1 MAPKM
6 RSSNVLR
13 YIESAGLS
21 EDLSEFESEN
31 VSAGSRLATKNE
43 TAVHVESTARLYE
56 LRLIQMEKFAIREK
70 DTAILF
76 GENSRPFRAA
86 TIKTFLEYLGEPK
99 GTKIGSLACKGL
111 APPSIK
117 ALRFWMPK
125 FGHVGPYSEQVKR
138 DHDGKIID
146 IIPKGNPMEDA
157 GKCLL

>member
-1 MAPKM
+1 M

-86 TIKTFLEYLGEPK
+86 TIKTFLDSGCRSLGMLAHTVSKLK
-99 GTKIGSLACKGL
+99 GI
-111 APPSIK
+111 
-117 ALRFWMPK
+117 MM
-125 FGHVGPYSEQVKR
+125 
-138 DHDGKIID
+138 GK
-146 IIPKGNPMEDA
+146 
-157 GKCLL
+157 L